1 MQRVAML
8 HTGATTQSGVQHPGK
23 PDEVAM
29 NPIVSRL
36 VWFPVVAALALG
48 VAGVEPVAA
57 QVPPGGLPAT
67 VVGFSPQVENV
78 TYPSIDYGKKPTA
91 QDDRHATT
99 TWRMVHGTGNCCENY
114 LTVTS
119 AGRLLDFGGTYVNY
133 TDDRGLTW
141 RQVQPLT
148 PLVNGEGGIVA
159 GINGD
164 VLGVGW
170 DPYSGD
176 HLQAYKLDGATG
188 QWKYTEMP
196 LHQPFYDREWISVV
210 PGPITINGQTYP
222 YVSFIKGAT
231 PWKELWFYS
240 TDGLT
245 YTDITSK
252 AVDEMLSGA
261 ATQGALP
268 TAARASSDWTQA
280 NTNGGMTNLG
290 GGRLL
295 ADGDLQT
302 TWSLFDGSAFA
313 WSAYTEPD
321 GTDPE
326 GRFQVDS
333 AGRIHNVVPSADGSA
348 FDYRISADGGVTW
361 QSVTVPLPRSH
372 TIEEWDFRANKAAG
386 VAAVAIHAQNLTR
399 GTDQDLAYKLSI
411 ATGTPVLKQAYVV
424 GLGDQNSTAG
434 VTNDVRMDFQTL
446 AIFPDG
452 RIAMSVLDSTTNE
465 EPALVIEQGT
475 NVGSKVGGST
485 GGTVTPVLGAPY
497 AAWTFDASDEGWASA
512 GTGLWTRQSPG
523 TKTGS
528 DDAATAGWSVWD
540 VSYVDMANATLTS
553 PPVTTQAGASVVQ
566 FWLKLDTEPSFDY
579 VYLEWSSNGTSWQPV
594 GSFSGRGA
602 AYPDWEKVLLGFDSP
617 GGPIQLRFRFAADQL
632 CSFVEPVF
640 CNDTYHGAMVD
651 EVILARQGP

>member
-1 MQRVAML
+1 MTRTARPAAHLFDVRRAARFARASLLALLAMTLAGVAPVTAQL
-8 HTGATTQSGVQHPGK
+8 PPSGLPGK
-23 PDEVAM
+23 
-29 NPIVSRL
+29 
-36 VWFPVVAALALG
+36 VVAIT
-48 VAGVEPVAA
+48 
-57 QVPPGGLPAT
+57 PAIET
-67 VVGFSPQVENV
+67 V

-91 QDDRHATT
+91 TDDRHATT

-114 LTVTS
+114 LTITS
-119 AGRLLDFGGTYVNY
+119 TGRLLDFGGTYINY

-164 VLGVGW
+164 ILGVGW

-188 QWKYTEMP
+188 QWLYAEMP

-210 PGPITINGQTYP
+210 PGPITIDGQTYP

-245 YTDITSK
+245 YTDISSK
-252 AVDEMLSGA
+252 AADQILSGA
-261 ATQGALP
+261 ATQGVLP
-268 TAARASSDWTQA
+268 TGARASNDWTQA

-290 GGRLL
+290 GSRLL
-295 ADGDLQT
+295 AQGDLLT
-302 TWSLFDGSAFA
+302 TWSLFDGNQFG

-333 AGRIHNVVPSADGSA
+333 AGRIHNVVPSSDGGS
-348 FDYRISADGGVTW
+348 FGYRISADGGATW
-361 QSVTVPLPRSH
+361 QSVTVTLPRSH
-372 TIEEWDFRANKAAG
+372 TFEEFDFRANKAAG
-386 VAAVAIHAQNLTR
+386 VAAVAVHAQNLAS
-399 GTDQDLAYKLSI
+399 GTDQDLAYKFSI
-411 ATGTPVLKQAYVV
+411 ATNTPVLKQAYVV

-434 VTNDVRMDFQTL
+434 VTNDVRMDFQTV

-452 RIAMSVLDSTTNE
+452 RLAMSVLDSTTNQ

-475 NVGSKVGGST
+475 VVGAKVGGST
-485 GGTVTPVLGAPY
+485 GGTTTPILGQPY
-497 AAWTFDASDEGWASA
+497 ATYTFDAADEGWASG
-512 GTGLWTRQSPG
+512 GTGLWLRQSPG
-523 TKTGS
+523 TKAGG
-528 DDAATAGWSVWD
+528 DD
-540 VSYVDMANATLTS
+540 
-553 PPVTTQAGASVVQ
+553 PAGASWQLWDAAYADMVNATVTSPEIATDAGFTVVQ
-566 FWLKLDTEPSFDY
+566 FWTKLDTEPSFDY
-579 VYLEWSSNGTSWQPV
+579 LYVEWSADGASWQPI
-594 GSFSGRGA
+594 GSVSGRGA
-602 AYPDWEKVLLGFDSP
+602 NYPGWDKLLMGFDSP
-617 GGPIQLRFRFAADQL
+617 GGPIQVRFRFSADQL

-640 CNDTYHGAMVD
+640 CNDTFHGAMVD
-651 EVILARQGP
+651 EVVVARQGS